1 MKSYDE
7 KKVNSVTAKMVIHM
21 NIDDLKKLNPYYLVK
36 NDDSK
41 LPIFTSALDSMLTE
55 FMSDVSTWIALF
67 PIYLSYISFK
77 SISFL

>member
-36 NDDSK
+36 NDDFSK
-41 LPIFTSALDSMLTE
+41 VDPEKHKII
-55 FMSDVSTWIALF
+55 V
-67 PIYLSYISFK
+67 K
-77 SISFL
+77 SRKRKN